1 MKAHRETPKPAFIP
15 VTLTLESQAEV
26 DGVSAL
32 FNNAKI
38 NETAGL
44 PHDSYKSLN
53 SFMDRDNTD
62 FIHEKLQ
69 GLIE

>member
-15 VTLTLESQAEV
+15 VTLTLKSQAEV
-26 DGVSAL
+26 DGVFAL

-44 PHDSYKSLN
+44 PHESYKSLRPFVDQVN
-53 SFMDRDNTD
+53 AGI
-62 FIHEKLQ
+62 IHDKLCN
-69 GLIE
+69 IIR